1 MAETFYPFVEE
12 DSAGSDDVATPT
24 SPARIAVYDDMT
36 MVPRVVSV
44 EPTDIRSYLEEITKT
59 VFELATQQGG
69 DWSFMLIRELVENF
83 IHASFIEPAI
93 SILDKGQTLVFS
105 DQGPGIPNKQAALK
119 PSFSSATSGM
129 KHYIRGVGSG
139 LPIVEEQMKLKHG
152 TITIEDNLGHGTI
165 VTVSLVRHPEDDAD
179 DPAMR
184 AEGPQPLGQD
194 PRQPLRQSP
203 QQPSQ
208 QPYLPGH
215 MSQSPA
221 QQPYVQPYA
230 QQPYPAQQPYAQ
242 QPYTQ
247 QPYGQPGAPMWPQQY
262 GQPYG
267 QQPYPAQQ
275 PYTQQPYPTQHPY
288 AQQAYPAQAQG
299 YPAGQAY
306 PVPGQQGQ
314 QAWGGQPVGNYAQQ
328 GFGGIPNPAAVPGE
342 STYRAAETSGE
353 RPAGEEG
360 AGAGGLW
367 SAIDA
372 HAPLTSK
379 QRDILL
385 LFSSLEQ
392 IGPKELN
399 ERLGLANA
407 TGSRHLQKI
416 AGLGYITR
424 NGQKYMLTA
433 EGQRMLSLLMDS
445 EG

>member
-12 DSAGSDDVATPT
+12 GSAGSDDVAAPT

-179 DPAMR
+179 NPARR
-184 AEGPQPLGQD
+184 AEGPQPWGQD
-194 PRQPLRQSP
+194 PRQSP
-203 QQPSQ
+203 QQTFQ

-215 MSQSPA
+215 MSQDPTR
-221 QQPYVQPYA
+221 QPYVQPYA
-230 QQPYPAQQPYAQ
+230 QQPYPAQGYSAQ
-242 QPYTQ
+242 QPYTQQPYPAQQPYAQ

-275 PYTQQPYPTQHPY
+275 PYAQQPYPT
-288 AQQAYPAQAQG
+288 QAQG

-314 QAWGGQPVGNYAQQ
+314 QVWGGQPVGSYAQQ
-328 GFGGIPNPAAVPGE
+328 GFGGIPNPAAIPAE
-342 STYRAAETSGE
+342 PSHRAAETSGE
-353 RPAGEEG
+353 KPAGEEG
-360 AGAGGLW
+360 ASAGGLW